1 MEIQSPSKVMKRLG
15 RYTGEGLEIG
25 LNESMARAVRV
36 ANTMLG
42 GLTTSADLTRMTSVN
57 MPELRQEISIAAEQ
71 NKVPVN
77 IDGRKVAE
85 IQGQN
90 NASQLAWLRARD
102 ARGYGQR

>member
-42 GLTTSADLTRMTSVN
+42 GLTTSADLTRMTNVN